1 MEFNI
6 NPDYIQFKNDILK
19 DIREFDKKLTEQM
32 KLKHNSYDS
41 ILSDVKERLEKTE
54 KDSKA
59 SILSIIE
66 IKSKIEQF
74 NELLTYKQNIDNS
87 LYSQEMRIKIA
98 LDEVYRLKSKYD
110 KLINDHLMVPG
121 IIGGSYKFKNLKDY
135 INFNSM
141 EISRLKSWQE
151 DQKRIVAEIKK
162 KLDNIPVTMVNMVDS
177 AVKQSNEYNEQL
189 HKESI
194 TKLEER
200 LEELN
205 KRILE
210 IRAEYSNSM
219 TIYEEK
225 QNKLNEQIKN
235 FANIKSDILASID
248 EKLKK
253 VKEKEKD
260 KEKIKRIIRDID
272 VLKKK
277 KDKRDEQIEINAES
291 IKEIKN
297 RIKRMSYIDNVSRER
312 KARMSFSNNN
322 VLTFLK
328 NKNGI
333 QTITEDSHPLSAKK
347 KKDETDMNKT
357 SDSENSDNNSESKNK
372 NDINKMASN
381 NRLSTE
387 NDITPNN
394 KIKVSHFNPIN
405 SRNLSSSEKKNEL
418 NNIESNE
425 SMVRKYLVHN
435 SDSDSSSSSSS
446 SSQSISKSEIKPN
459 KNKNISNNKIPK
471 LYEDAKSII
480 DKMANS
486 EESRKE
492 TKRMKSREEI
502 EINILKS
509 KINKAKDLFKV
520 IDNKNL
526 KILNKTVN
534 LKEHEINSDINNSLK
549 AYNINSNLNSNFKSN
564 YNLFKNYDY
573 NYEKLD
579 KNLINDIINNSGNN
593 ENIENIGNKNKNKNV
608 INLNVRNKGTSIDI
622 NNLNNNVINQNLYH
636 NINSIN
642 NINKKQNNEIKLFS
656 NIEKYKNNS
665 NFNTH
670 KKLNLDFI
678 NSSITNSQNKNNY
691 KINESTFYNYYT
703 SRTDSRKHP
712 DYQIS
717 DADIKIKN
725 VDLYKK
731 TKKNINE
738 SDHKQHYSF
747 SGKKIKH
754 KLKEKPEEISPVD
767 YLYKLYFVKKNKDVI
782 LNNLKKITPAFG
794 RTAYTFYD
802 MKKNNELGISPY

>member
-1 MEFNI
+1 
-6 NPDYIQFKNDILK
+6 
-19 DIREFDKKLTEQM
+19 
-32 KLKHNSYDS
+32 
-41 ILSDVKERLEKTE
+41 
-54 KDSKA
+54 
-59 SILSIIE
+59 
-66 IKSKIEQF
+66 
-74 NELLTYKQNIDNS
+74 
-87 LYSQEMRIKIA
+87 
-98 LDEVYRLKSKYD
+98 
-110 KLINDHLMVPG
+110 
-121 IIGGSYKFKNLKDY
+121 
-135 INFNSM
+135 
-141 EISRLKSWQE
+141 
-151 DQKRIVAEIKK
+151 
-162 KLDNIPVTMVNMVDS
+162 
-177 AVKQSNEYNEQL
+177 
-189 HKESI
+189 
-194 TKLEER
+194 
-200 LEELN
+200 
-205 KRILE
+205 
-210 IRAEYSNSM
+210 
-219 TIYEEK
+219 
-225 QNKLNEQIKN
+225 
-235 FANIKSDILASID
+235 
-248 EKLKK
+248 
-253 VKEKEKD
+253 
-260 KEKIKRIIRDID
+260 
-272 VLKKK
+272 
-277 KDKRDEQIEINAES
+277 
-291 IKEIKN
+291 
-297 RIKRMSYIDNVSRER
+297 MSYIDNVSRER

-347 KKDETDMNKT
+347 KKDETEMNKT
-357 SDSENSDNNSESKNK
+357 YDSENSDNNSGSKNK
-372 NDINKMASN
+372 NDINKMTNN

-387 NDITPNN
+387 NVFSPNN

-405 SRNLSSSEKKNEL
+405 SRNLSSAEKKNEL
-418 NNIESNE
+418 INMESNE
-425 SMVRKYLVHN
+425 SMVRKYLVNN
-435 SDSDSSSSSSS
+435 SNSDSSSSSSS

-459 KNKNISNNKIPK
+459 KNKNISINKIPK
-471 LYEDAKSII
+471 FDEDAKYII

-549 AYNINSNLNSNFKSN
+549 AYNINSNLNGNFKSN

-593 ENIENIGNKNKNKNV
+593 ENIGNKNKNV
-608 INLNVRNKGTSIDI
+608 INLNVRSKWTSIDI
-622 NNLNNNVINQNLYH
+622 NNLNNNAINQNLYH

-642 NINKKQNNEIKLFS
+642 NINKKKANEIKLFS

-678 NSSITNSQNKNNY
+678 NSSITNSQNKNNN
-691 KINESTFYNYYT
+691 KINESTYYNYYT
-703 SRTDSRKHP
+703 SRTDSRKYP
-712 DYQIS
+712 EYQIS

-794 RTAYTFYD
+794 RTAY
-802 MKKNNELGISPY
+802 KSCVNNK